1 MERDSTSVTVLAGLA
16 GGAAANVAMFLTFRL
31 LGMGLD
37 GGGILLDPA
46 VQSDKLI
53 AVWTEIEPI
62 PRVVTQPVLMGLGI
76 LGFGVLHAY
85 IYRGIARSWP
95 EGVVPRALRFG
106 GILFGMVYL
115 FWEFFTPF
123 NMFGEP
129 VYLTLLEL
137 AFWALVAFAEAFVL
151 VAVAETLGPSPNSP
165 DGTEPPST
173 SP

>member
-1 MERDSTSVTVLAGLA
+1 MNRRAGTIIMAGIA

-37 GGGILLDPA
+37 GRGILLDPA

-53 AVWTEIEPI
+53 QVWTQIEPL
-62 PRVVTQPVLMGLGI
+62 PRVVTHSFLMGLGI
-76 LGFGVLHAY
+76 LALGILHAW
-85 IYRGIARSWP
+85 IYVGLSDAWP
-95 EGVVPRALRFG
+95 HGLVPRALRFG
-106 GILFGMVYL
+106 GLIFGMVYL

-137 AFWALVAFAEAFVL
+137 AFWAVVAFAEAFAL
-151 VAVAETLGPSPNSP
+151 VWVMERARA
-165 DGTEPPST
+165 
-173 SP
+173 